1 MEPDHDDDDRK
12 ILEQAGVE
20 VPRESRRCTRHP
32 AMVVKVEPR
41 AELRRRTRK
50 MSSNSDGVVVAAVV
64 EVADEDNRVGGESS
78 FSSSFLAKT

>member
-1 MEPDHDDDDRK
+1 M
-12 ILEQAGVE
+12 E
-20 VPRESRRCTRHP
+20 VPRESRRCTWHL
-32 AMVVKVEPR
+32 AMAVKVEPR

-50 MSSNSDGVVVAAVV
+50 MSSNSGGVVVAAVV

>member
-1 MEPDHDDDDRK
+1 M
-12 ILEQAGVE
+12 
-20 VPRESRRCTRHP
+20 PRESRSCTRHP

-41 AELRRRTRK
+41 VELTRRTRS
-50 MSSNSDGVVVAAVV
+50 MTSNSCGVVVAAVV